1 MQKLIK
7 ISPLLFMF
15 LILLNDVYFKKWG
28 FDLHYAF
35 LLLFLASSIYI
46 VRNKVENSNPKSRN
60 ATILLFCAL
69 GITALVYIIQVK
81 EII

>member
-7 ISPLLFMF
+7 FSPLIFMF
-15 LILLNDVYFKKWG
+15 LILINDVYFKKWG
-28 FDLHYAF
+28 LDLHYIF
-35 LLLFLASSIYI
+35 LLLFLASAVYV

-69 GITALVYIIQVK
+69 GLTLLVYILQVK